1 MHIWPHLGAESASY
15 EGGGEGFPGRVGAAG
30 ATSLLLGRGSHVAGE
45 MRWHSRRGWPMRN
58 ADLLAVELIAPEL
71 ILRLE
76 PQQLWLFPYS
86 ALIAVS
92 ACLLGAGLAPAFQLA
107 QACQYQLDPLPFLV
121 T

>member
-1 MHIWPHLGAESASY
+1 MHIWPHLGTEPATCQ
-15 EGGGEGFPGRVGAAG
+15 GGGEGFPGRVGASG
-30 ATSLLLGRGSHVAGE
+30 ATSLLLGRGSPVAGQ
-45 MRWHSRRGWPMRN
+45 RRWPMRN
-58 ADLLAVELIAPEL
+58 ADLWAVELIAPEL